1 MCIIFR
7 VIVLYTGQ
15 EWSRLKKKKKIKNM
29 SCQNVNDKYL
39 IQIIIIVYIL

>member
-1 MCIIFR
+1 MCIILR

-15 EWSRLKKKKKIKNM
+15 EWSRLKKKKIKNM

-39 IQIIIIVYIL
+39 IQIIIIIYIL

>member
-7 VIVLYTGQ
+7 VIVLYTGE
-15 EWSRLKKKKKIKNM
+15 EWSRLKKKIKNM